1 MLALHGENPQ
11 ISEEEYNALFADYD
25 KDGNGVVSKDEME
38 LVLKQARGQEPI
50 VKKEPLVEQE
60 NAWRGIQSSLY
71 D

>member
-38 LVLKQARGQEPI
+38 LVLKQARG
-50 VKKEPLVEQE
+50 
-60 NAWRGIQSSLY
+60 
-71 D
+71 